1 MRLPAYALTMNLN
14 KVFLIGRLTQDPEL
28 RSTPSGQSVA
38 TLRMATNR
46 VWNDPSGNKKDA
58 TEFHTVIAWGRL
70 GEIANQYLK
79 KGGLVMIEGRI
90 QTRTWTD
97 PNNNKRYFTEVVAE
111 GLQLGPRPMGEAR
124 SEGAARTD
132 RPVAEVDGI
141 SKTQGQAGQVPSAQ
155 RERQSRNGNDDIP
168 IIDANDPI
176 SSGVEEDEVKIKEED
191 LPF

>member
-1 MRLPAYALTMNLN
+1 MNLN

-46 VWNDPSGNKKDA
+46 VWNDPSGNKKEA
-58 TEFHTVIAWGRL
+58 TEFHTVVAWGRL

-111 GLQLGPRPMGEAR
+111 GLQLGPRTAQSAGNMVSDIKKNPPAGSSQQGSR
-124 SEGAARTD
+124 Q
-132 RPVAEVDGI
+132 AEQKDDG
-141 SKTQGQAGQVPSAQ
+141 
-155 RERQSRNGNDDIP
+155 IP
-168 IIDANDPI
+168 IIDENEPVSSGVDPERNRED
-176 SSGVEEDEVKIKEED
+176 SQRASVSYGVEEDEVKIKEED

>member
-1 MRLPAYALTMNLN
+1 MSRIYSSHSSAFVIRVVTLMNLN
-14 KVFLIGRLTQDPEL
+14 KIFLIGRLTQDPEL

-38 TLRMATNR
+38 TLRLATNR

-58 TEFHTVIAWGRL
+58 TEFHTVVAWGRL
-70 GEIANQYLK
+70 GEVANQYLK

-111 GLQLGPRPMGEAR
+111 GLQLGPRTDGAR
-124 SEGAARTD
+124 SGGFNSGDMPSRGVVMSDVKKNA
-132 RPVAEVDGI
+132 PAE
-141 SKTQGQAGQVPSAQ
+141 
-155 RERQSRNGNDDIP
+155 EDIP
-168 IIDANDPI
+168 IIDANEPTNANL
-176 SSGVEEDEVKIKEED
+176 EEDEMKISEKD

>member
-1 MRLPAYALTMNLN
+1 MNLN

-58 TEFHTVIAWGRL
+58 TEFHTVVAWGRL

-97 PNNNKRYFTEVVAE
+97 PNNNKRYFTEVIAE
-111 GLQLGPRPMGEAR
+111 GLQLGPRT
-124 SEGAARTD
+124 S
-132 RPVAEVDGI
+132 RPAAEVDGI
-141 SKTQGQAGQVPSAQ
+141 SKTQGQEGQVPSAQ

>member
-1 MRLPAYALTMNLN
+1 MNLN
-14 KVFLIGRLTQDPEL
+14 KIFLIGRLTQDPEL

-58 TEFHTVIAWGRL
+58 TEFHTVVAWGRL

-111 GLQLGPRPMGEAR
+111 ELQLGPRT
-124 SEGAARTD
+124 AAAPFSD
-132 RPVAEVDGI
+132 I
-141 SKTQGQAGQVPSAQ
+141 KKPSVTPAP
-155 RERQSRNGNDDIP
+155 EKDDIP
-168 IIDANDPI
+168 IIDADDPI
-176 SSGVEEDEVKIKEED
+176 SSGIDEDEVKIKEED

>member
-1 MRLPAYALTMNLN
+1 MNLN
-14 KVFLIGRLTQDPEL
+14 KIFLIGRLTQDPEL

-58 TEFHTVIAWGRL
+58 TEFHTVVAWGRL

-111 GLQLGPRPMGEAR
+111 GLQLGPRTVSATV
-124 SEGAARTD
+124 SD
-132 RPVAEVDGI
+132 IRPVANNSPKQE
-141 SKTQGQAGQVPSAQ
+141 SK
-155 RERQSRNGNDDIP
+155 GNDIP
-168 IIDANDPI
+168 IIDANEPI
-176 SSGVEEDEVKIKEED
+176 SSGIEEDEVKIKEED

>member
-1 MRLPAYALTMNLN
+1 MNLN

-58 TEFHTVIAWGRL
+58 TEFHTVVAWGRL

-97 PNNNKRYFTEVVAE
+97 QNNIKKYFTEVVAE
-111 GLQLGPRPMGEAR
+111 GLQLGPRMASSENTVFDIKNSPFRSNPPEGQANSRSAETGEAR
-124 SEGAARTD
+124 SFGATSQKD
-132 RPVAEVDGI
+132 
-141 SKTQGQAGQVPSAQ
+141 
-155 RERQSRNGNDDIP
+155 DDIP
-168 IIDANDPI
+168 II
-176 SSGVEEDEVKIKEED
+176 EED

>member
-1 MRLPAYALTMNLN
+1 
-14 KVFLIGRLTQDPEL
+14 
-28 RSTPSGQSVA
+28 
-38 TLRMATNR
+38 MATNR

-58 TEFHTVIAWGRL
+58 TEFHTVVAWGRL

-111 GLQLGPRPMGEAR
+111 GLQLGPRTASTGNTVSDIKSSRPLDEAR
-124 SEGAARTD
+124 SEGAARQKD
-132 RPVAEVDGI
+132 
-141 SKTQGQAGQVPSAQ
+141 
-155 RERQSRNGNDDIP
+155 DDIP
-168 IIDANDPI
+168 IIDANDPV

>member
-1 MRLPAYALTMNLN
+1 MNLN

-58 TEFHTVIAWGRL
+58 TEFHTVVAWGRL

-111 GLQLGPRPMGEAR
+111 GLQLGPRTV
-124 SEGAARTD
+124 S
-132 RPVAEVDGI
+132 
-141 SKTQGQAGQVPSAQ
+141 AGNVVSDIKKDK
-155 RERQSRNGNDDIP
+155 DDNIP
-168 IIDANDPI
+168 IIDANDPV

>member
-1 MRLPAYALTMNLN
+1 MNLN

-46 VWNDPSGNKKDA
+46 IWNDPSGNRKDA
-58 TEFHTVIAWGRL
+58 TEFHTVVAWGRL

-97 PNNNKRYFTEVVAE
+97 PNNNKRYFTEVIAE
-111 GLQLGPRPMGEAR
+111 GLQLGPRTATNVVSDIKNP
-124 SEGAARTD
+124 
-132 RPVAEVDGI
+132 P
-141 SKTQGQAGQVPSAQ
+141 AG
-155 RERQSRNGNDDIP
+155 RKDDDIP
-168 IIDANDPI
+168 IIDANDPV

>member
-1 MRLPAYALTMNLN
+1 MNLN

-58 TEFHTVIAWGRL
+58 TEFHTVVAWGRL

-97 PNNNKRYFTEVVAE
+97 PNNNKRYFTEVIAE
-111 GLQLGPRPMGEAR
+111 GLQLGPRTANATVSDIRP
-124 SEGAARTD
+124 AANN
-132 RPVAEVDGI
+132 
-141 SKTQGQAGQVPSAQ
+141 SKQDSK
-155 RERQSRNGNDDIP
+155 NDDIP
-168 IIDANDPI
+168 IIDANDPV
-176 SSGVEEDEVKIKEED
+176 SSGVDEDEVKIKEED

>member
-1 MRLPAYALTMNLN
+1 MNLN
-14 KVFLIGRLTQDPEL
+14 KIFLIGRLTQDPEL

-58 TEFHTVIAWGRL
+58 TEFHTVVAWGRL

-124 SEGAARTD
+124 SEGAARTA
-132 RPVAEVDGI
+132 RPSADIDSV
-141 SKTQGQAGQVPSAQ
+141 SKPQGQQNSSMSGQIQ
-155 RERQSRNGNDDIP
+155 NKDNDIP
-168 IIDANDPI
+168 IIDADDPI

>member
-1 MRLPAYALTMNLN
+1 MNLN
-14 KVFLIGRLTQDPEL
+14 KVYLIGRLTQDPEL

-58 TEFHTVIAWGRL
+58 TEFHTVVAWGRL

-79 KGGLVMIEGRI
+79 RGGLVMIEGRI

-97 PNNNKRYFTEVVAE
+97 QNNNKRYMTEIVAE
-111 GLQLGPRPMGEAR
+111 GLQLGPRTVSAGSAVSDINNSPVR
-124 SEGAARTD
+124 SNSSGQ
-132 RPVAEVDGI
+132 VHSG
-141 SKTQGQAGQVPSAQ
+141 SSGQASSGS
-155 RERQSRNGNDDIP
+155 RQKDDNIP
-168 IIDANDPI
+168 IIDENEPV
-176 SSGVEEDEVKIKEED
+176 SSGIEEDEVKIKEED